1 MIDYPSAPCLGLTP
15 DSSNEEICRAAFAF
29 AHKAGY
35 MSFATTAVD
44 GRTPT
49 IRALE
54 VHDLDGSGALY
65 VGASRGKHFYDELE
79 HCPQVSALVVDTIA
93 VRISAVL
100 EKVSDPALYRR
111 YWELNPGTR
120 KMYHKDL
127 GNFQL
132 YRFASGEG
140 EVFHVYKDDAI
151 ARVRFSFGGAAP
163 RPWAYEIGENC
174 IGCGVCVQACMMDTI
189 EMSQGRAQ
197 IRHYGCNECGICFCS
212 CPSEA
217 ICKLEFV
224 TPQAP
229 SR

>member
-29 AHKAGY
+29 ALKAGY

-44 GRTPT
+44 GQTPT

-54 VHDLDGSGALY
+54 VHDLDGTGWLY

-79 HCPQVSALVVDTIA
+79 RCPKVSALVVDTIA
-93 VRISAVL
+93 VRISAQL

-111 YWELNPGTR
+111 YWELNPGTK

-127 GNFQL
+127 SNFQL

-151 ARVRFSFGGAAP
+151 ARVRFSFGEASP
-163 RPWAYEIGENC
+163 RPWSYEVGESC
-174 IGCGVCVQACMMDTI
+174 IGCGACVQACMMDTI
-189 EMSQGRAQ
+189 VMTEHRAQ
-197 IRHYGCNECGICFCS
+197 IQHYGCNECGICFAT
-212 CPSEA
+212 CPVKA
-217 ICKLEFV
+217 IRKQEFV
-224 TPQAP
+224 TPRQP
-229 SR
+229 EC